1 MITRILTTSALGLSL
16 VVGPAIAVEATSYGT
31 SGEVWWNEYLSADPA
46 RASKFYASVVG
57 WQVKTVALEDP
68 SRPAKPGEKSYLMM
82 MNGADEK
89 AGLMQLSDAEYA
101 GARAGWFT
109 YFFVDNLE
117 LALDRAIHQGGKIV
131 REPVEISDDTRIAV
145 IADPE
150 GTLVGLAAKN

>member
-1 MITRILTTSALGLSL
+1 MLIRTLSTLAVALSL
-16 VVGPAIAVEATSYGT
+16 SASPVIAAEATAPGIP
-31 SGEVWWNEYLSADPA
+31 GEVWWNEYLSSDPA

-57 WQVKTVALEDP
+57 WQVKTVALEEP
-68 SRPAKPGEKSYLMM
+68 SRPAKPGEKAYVMM
-82 MNGADEK
+82 MKGADEE
-89 AGLMQLSDAEYA
+89 AGLMRLVDAEYA

-131 REPVEISDDTRIAV
+131 REPVAISEDTRIAV

-150 GTLVGLAAKN
+150 GALVGLAAQN